1 VTNGVASG
9 EDESADGVLDPAV
22 LAGLRELDGDAQG
35 IGEIV
40 TMFFHDTETRL
51 EQLRQAL
58 PGEAPVVRDLSHGLK
73 GSSGMFGARRL
84 SALCAQVEALAA
96 DGDMTAASEVL
107 SQLETEFASVRRAL
121 AREFS
126 LPEEAAGG

>member
-1 VTNGVASG
+1 
-9 EDESADGVLDPAV
+9 

-58 PGEAPVVRDLSHGLK
+58 QQGEAPVVRDLSHGLK